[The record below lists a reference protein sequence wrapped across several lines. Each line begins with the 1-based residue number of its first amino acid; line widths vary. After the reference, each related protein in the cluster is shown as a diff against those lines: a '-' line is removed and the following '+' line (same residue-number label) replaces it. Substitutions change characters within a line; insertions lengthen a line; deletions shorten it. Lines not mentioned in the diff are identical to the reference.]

1 MFPIETL
8 PSQYYEERA
17 AAVEAARQLAQQQK
31 EAAVQAQNSAPA
43 ATLPRPGSS
52 SVLGNI
58 FQGFA
63 KRASSTPASSG
74 TATPVAPATQAAQKL
89 SLEREKREMEALLAE
104 MHRDTDRYCAL
115 PSWH

>member
-17 AAVEAARQLAQQQK
+17 AAAEAARQLAQQQK

-43 ATLPRPGSS
+43 ATLPRLGPS

-63 KRASSTPASSG
+63 KRASSTTSSG
-74 TATPVAPATQAAQKL
+74 TATPVAPATQAAQQL
-89 SLEREKREMEALLAE
+89 SSEREKREMEALLAE